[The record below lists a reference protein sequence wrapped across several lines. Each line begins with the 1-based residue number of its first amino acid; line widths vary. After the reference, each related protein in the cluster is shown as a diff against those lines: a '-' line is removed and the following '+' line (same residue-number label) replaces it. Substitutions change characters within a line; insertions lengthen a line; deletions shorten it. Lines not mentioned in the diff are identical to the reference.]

1 MPKQKVQ
8 ALISD
13 LHERFGDDLT
23 SPQQEDLM
31 HQLQTHIHELGEKEP
46 VEPSFLEAVEIYL
59 AEIEG
64 EHPKAAV
71 VVRQLLD
78 TLKNIGV

>member
-1 MPKQKVQ
+1 MPKEKAL

-13 LHERFGDDLT
+13 LHDRFGNDLT
-23 SPQQEDLM
+23 SPEQSNLMQQLES
-31 HQLQTHIHELGEKEP
+31 HIHELGEEEP
-46 VEPSFLEAVEIYL
+46 VEPSFVEAVEMYVT
-59 AEIEG
+59 EIEE

-71 VVRQLLD
+71 VVRQILD